1 MNSLLKRIRDYFS
14 LVRFSHTIFAMPFAL
29 LGFFTAVKS
38 GENEFT
44 WPLFILVVLCMV
56 FGRNAAMGF
65 NRYADHKFDR
75 LNPRTEG
82 REIPSGKISP
92 RSALVFVIANSLL
105 FILAAAFINRLTMV
119 LSPLALLVILGYSLT
134 KRFTSFSHLVL
145 GLALGLAPLGAYIA
159 VAGRFDILPV
169 LYGLIVLFWV
179 SGFDIIYSLQDSAFD
194 NDRGLLSMPVKLGY
208 KQSLVLS
215 AFLHFLSFAF
225 VFLSGLLAAR
235 GILYWLG
242 ALIFA
247 LMLIY
252 EHIII
257 KPGDNSS
264 ILKAF
269 GTINSYAGVF
279 FCAFAIADLYIR
291 LAV

>member
-1 MNSLLKRIRDYFS
+1 MNSLLKRISDYFS

-44 WPLFILVVLCMV
+44 WRLFILVLLCMV
-56 FGRNAAMGF
+56 FARNAAMGF
-65 NRYADHKFDR
+65 NRYADHKFDK
-75 LNPRTEG
+75 LNPRTRG

-92 RSALVFVIANSLL
+92 VSALVFVIANALL
-105 FILAAAFINRLTMV
+105 FILAASFINRLTMF

-134 KRFTSFSHLVL
+134 KRFTSFSHLFL

-159 VAGRFDILPV
+159 VTGSFDILPV

-179 SGFDIIYSLQDSAFD
+179 SGFDIIYSLQDAAYD
-194 NDRGLLSMPVKLGY
+194 NDRGLLSIPVKLGY
-208 KQSLVLS
+208 KQSLILS
-215 AFLHFLSFAF
+215 AFLHFLSLAF
-225 VFLSGLLAAR
+225 VFLSGLLAPR
-235 GILYWLG
+235 GLLYWLG
-242 ALIFA
+242 ALVFA

-269 GTINSYAGVF
+269 GTINSYAGVS
-279 FCAFAIADLYIR
+279 FCALAIADLYIR
-291 LAV
+291 LVF